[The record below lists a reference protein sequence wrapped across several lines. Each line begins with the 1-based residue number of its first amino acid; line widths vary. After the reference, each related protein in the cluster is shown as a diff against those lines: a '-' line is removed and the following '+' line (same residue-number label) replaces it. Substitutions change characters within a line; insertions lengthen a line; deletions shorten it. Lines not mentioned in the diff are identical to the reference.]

1 MQCSHRI
8 ASSWKIVNVK
18 KASFISTKFIE
29 TALSL
34 NIVYEKF
41 DIDAFLTL
49 FDEDINKIGK
59 IV

>member
-1 MQCSHRI
+1 MGE
-8 ASSWKIVNVK
+8 IVNVK